1 VQKMPTGNMS
11 IILEKYQKEVV
22 SQMKEKFGYKNNM
35 AVPRIVKVVVNTG
48 IGRALKDEKI
58 QEAIARDLAM
68 ITGQKA
74 TPTLARGAISGFKI
88 REGMVVGLKTT
99 LRGKR
104 MYEFLDRLVGGA
116 IPRIRDFRGLS
127 EKLIDKG
134 GNLNIGIKEHI
145 IFPEIAN
152 EDVRYIFG
160 LEVAVVTNAEK
171 REEAVELFRLLG
183 FPIQK

>member
-1 VQKMPTGNMS
+1 MNNLQDKYIKEAIPKMR
-11 IILEKYQKEVV
+11 ER
-22 SQMKEKFGYKNNM
+22 FGYKNDM

-48 IGRALKDEKI
+48 IGKALKDEKI
-58 QEAIARDLAM
+58 QETIARDLAV

-74 TPTLARGAISGFKI
+74 VPTLAKSAISGFKI

-104 MYEFLDRLVGGA
+104 MYEFLDRLVGAA

-134 GNLNIGIKEHI
+134 GNLNIGIKEHL
-145 IFPEIAN
+145 IFPEIAH

-160 LEVAVVTNAEK
+160 LEVAVVTNAKK

-183 FPIQK
+183 LPIKVQS